1 MNTRSKFQF
10 ESYGTSLA
18 LSVLLNILLVI
29 LTSLVFKIDPRIPE
43 NSNPLLDG
51 KQVINI
57 KSFRTVGVKNGKKK
71 DFSMP
76 TKNPTKQSSP
86 SKKSGPN
93 GVSLSQLGSVAAK
106 SSTDKAKRISP
117 TRSIE
122 YKKSESNFSFTAKPP
137 LKQRL
142 HKQQQQL
149 QGDVLKN
156 LAANPSFASAL
167 SNKGFNV
174 QFDPPEGIPE
184 DELNSVEK
192 IFYSFQ
198 KRTYETYLNSFLK
211 TYYGNLTTNPALK
224 KDLTSQRHRLNARVQ
239 FDREGN
245 IVSVKILK
253 SSESDSVH
261 KLFETTLDQMRS
273 IPNPPK
279 DLLGKDGNF
288 TIYYS
293 LYIN

>member
-1 MNTRSKFQF
+1 MNSWAKIQMDN
-10 ESYGTSLA
+10 YGTSLV
-18 LSVLLNILLVI
+18 LSILINIILMA
-29 LTSLVFKIDPRIPE
+29 LTSLLFNIKPSVPDSSAQLINGRP
-43 NSNPLLDG
+43 
-51 KQVINI
+51 VIKV
-57 KSFRTVGVKNGKKK
+57 KSFRTVGVKNGNKKT
-71 DFSMP
+71 FSVP
-76 TKNPTKQSSP
+76 TKSP
-86 SKKSGPN
+86 SKKSSN
-93 GVSLSQLGSVAAK
+93 KTQSSSSSQSLDLSQLGSISKEQTAPSPAPTQGMTKYKSDDSRFKFEAK
-106 SSTDKAKRISP
+106 A
-117 TRSIE
+117 
-122 YKKSESNFSFTAKPP
+122 P

-149 QGDVLKN
+149 QGDVLKQ

-211 TYYGNLTTNPALK
+211 TYYNNLTANPNLRN
-224 KDLTSQRHRLNARVQ
+224 DLSSQRHRLNARVQ
-239 FDREGN
+239 FDKNGH
-245 IVSVKILK
+245 ILSVKILK
-253 SSESDSVH
+253 SSNSDSVH
-261 KLFETTLDQMRS
+261 DLFETTLDAMRS

>member
-1 MNTRSKFQF
+1 MNKWSKFQF
-10 ESYGTSLA
+10 ERYGAPLTF
-18 LSVLLNILLVI
+18 SVLLNLLLLVV
-29 LTSLVFKIDPRIPE
+29 TSLVLTIDRTIPQPE
-43 NSNPLLDG
+43 DDR
-51 KQVINI
+51 QVINI
-57 KSFRTVGVKNGKKK
+57 KSFRTVGEKNGNKET
-71 DFSMP
+71 FSVP
-76 TKNPTKQSSP
+76 QKESKASQVSQSRP
-86 SKKSGPN
+86 ESKVLSM
-93 GVSLSQLGSVAAK
+93 SQLGSITAEESSKESLKMTSLRPNKREESEK
-106 SSTDKAKRISP
+106 SSYS
-117 TRSIE
+117 
-122 YKKSESNFSFTAKPP
+122 FSSKPP

-142 HKQQQQL
+142 RKQQQQL
-149 QGDVLKN
+149 QGDVLQN

-167 SNKGFNV
+167 SDKGFNV
-174 QFDPPEGIPE
+174 QFDPPEGIKE
-184 DELNSVEK
+184 DELNSIEK

-211 TYYGNLTTNPALK
+211 NYYSK
-224 KDLTSQRHRLNARVQ
+224 LTSNPNLKRDLMSQKHRLNARVQ
-239 FDREGN
+239 FDRQGH

-261 KLFETTLDQMRS
+261 DLFETTLDDMRS